1 MIMMTHI
8 CSISELQP
16 AAIQRL
22 LNGDGCSSGRIDII
36 QELDQEDELSC
47 FHPIEVWKAIDLF
60 IRIKE
65 KEEAAR
71 ESGST
76 TLSQSR
82 LKKLAAFQMPAPL
95 PLKI

>member
-1 MIMMTHI
+1 MAGLLLA
-8 CSISELQP
+8 SILFKSYSELT
-16 AAIQRL
+16 
-22 LNGDGCSSGRIDII
+22 ST
-36 QELDQEDELSC
+36 QEDELSC

-95 PLKI
+95 PLKILDS

>member
-1 MIMMTHI
+1 MAGLLLA
-8 CSISELQP
+8 SILFKSTGGKR
-16 AAIQRL
+16 AA
-22 LNGDGCSSGRIDII
+22 
-36 QELDQEDELSC
+36 QEDELSC

-95 PLKI
+95 PLKILDS

>member
-1 MIMMTHI
+1 MGMGV
-8 CSISELQP
+8 
-16 AAIQRL
+16 A
-22 LNGDGCSSGRIDII
+22 SSGRIDII

-71 ESGST
+71 ESTSI
-76 TLSQSR
+76 LSVWVY
-82 LKKLAAFQMPAPL
+82 
-95 PLKI
+95 